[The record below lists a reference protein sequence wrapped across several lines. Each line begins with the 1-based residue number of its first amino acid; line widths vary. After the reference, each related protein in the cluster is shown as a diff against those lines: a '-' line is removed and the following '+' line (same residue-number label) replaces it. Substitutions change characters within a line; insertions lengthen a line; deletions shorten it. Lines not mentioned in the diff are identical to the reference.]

1 MIHRT
6 REESSIMSKRST
18 RKSQSRSQHTSKS
31 QPYTKS
37 VVPPKKVRGGW
48 LTAALIFIAAH
59 AALTAVL
66 LLVFK
71 KQNAP
76 IPTPWLWTAAVLVAL
91 AEIGGAVAMWFWK
104 RWGLYLFIA
113 AILAGIVVGFFV
125 FPSLFTAFHGIIPVL
140 ILSYILQRQN
150 KLRLLE

>member
-1 MIHRT
+1 
-6 REESSIMSKRST
+6 
-18 RKSQSRSQHTSKS
+18 
-31 QPYTKS
+31 
-37 VVPPKKVRGGW
+37 VAPPKKVRGGW
-48 LTAALIFIAAH
+48 LTAALIFIAVH
-59 AALTAVL
+59 AVITAVL

-71 KQNAP
+71 KQAAP